1 MIDESLIEFIHKE
14 IRISHG
20 EVTIAKSIFS
30 QRNEELQEPKTISD
44 IISLSEISG
53 EFFKT
58 MNYNEGKFDAYHNIL
73 KYLGKI

>member
-1 MIDESLIEFIHKE
+1 MMDESLIEFIHKQ

-30 QRNEELQEPKTISD
+30 QRNEELQEPKTILE
-44 IISLSEISG
+44 IIALTEISG
-53 EFFKT
+53 EFMKT

>member
-1 MIDESLIEFIHKE
+1 MDESLIEFIHKE

-30 QRNEELQEPKTISD
+30 QRNEELQDPKTILE
-44 IISLSEISG
+44 IIALTEISG
-53 EFFKT
+53 EFMKT
-58 MNYNEGKFDAYHNIL
+58 MNYNEGKFDAYHSIL

>member
-1 MIDESLIEFIHKE
+1 MMDESLIEFIHKQ

-20 EVTIAKSIFS
+20 EITIAKSIFS
-30 QRNEELQEPKTISD
+30 QRNEELQEPKTILE
-44 IISLSEISG
+44 IIALTEISG
-53 EFFKT
+53 EFMKT